1 MNRPP
6 HHEKIHQLA
15 LDLVNNEDLDMELHI
30 YNQIKDVCET
40 HEGTILDHPFQWET
54 LADFT
59 LENDRNALKI
69 YFKALKLAIEG
80 NLTEYVASINL
91 AIAERYME
99 LEDFNKAWRFAN
111 SADQASESSNDLAL
125 KQEISEILL
134 ESAEYT

>member
-15 LDLVNNEDLDMELHI
+15 LDLVNNDDLDMELHI

-59 LENDRNALKI
+59 LENDHDALKI
-69 YFKALKLAIEG
+69 YFKALKLATKC

-91 AIAERYME
+91 AVAERYME
-99 LEDFNKAWRFAN
+99 LQDFNKAWSFAN
-111 SADQASESSNDLAL
+111 SANQAAESSNDLAL

-134 ESAEYT
+134 ESAKYT

>member
-30 YNQIKDVCET
+30 YNQIKGVCET

-59 LENDRNALKI
+59 LENDRNAVKI
-69 YFKALKLAIEG
+69 YFKALKLATKG

-99 LEDFNKAWRFAN
+99 LENFNKAWSFAN
-111 SADQASESSNDLAL
+111 AANQAAESSNDLAL

>member
-6 HHEKIHQLA
+6 HYEKIHQLV
-15 LDLVNNEDLDMELHI
+15 LDLVNNEDLDMELNI

-40 HEGTILDHPFQWET
+40 HEGTILDHPFQWEI

-99 LEDFNKAWRFAN
+99 LEDFNKAWCFAT
-111 SADQASESSNDLAL
+111 SANQAAESSNDLAL

>member
-15 LDLVNNEDLDMELHI
+15 VDIVNNDDLDREIDL
-30 YNQIKDVCET
+30 YNKIKNICEI

-54 LADFT
+54 LGDFT
-59 LENDRNALKI
+59 LENDNKAISI
-69 YFKALKLAIEG
+69 YSKALILATKA
-80 NLTEYVASINL
+80 NLTEYIASINL

-99 LEDFNKAWRFAN
+99 LENFNKAWIFAN
-111 SADQASESSNDLAL
+111 SANKASESSNDLAL

-134 ESAEYT
+134 ESSEYT

>member
-30 YNQIKDVCET
+30 YNQIKDVCKT

>member
-15 LDLVNNEDLDMELHI
+15 LDFVNNEDLDIEPHI

-40 HEGTILDHPFQWET
+40 HEDTILDHPFQWET

-59 LENDRNALKI
+59 LENDHNALKI
-69 YFKALKLAIEG
+69 YFKALKLATKA

-99 LEDFNKAWRFAN
+99 LEDFNKAWSFAN
-111 SADQASESSNDLAL
+111 SANQAAESSNDLAL

>member
-134 ESAEYT
+134 ESVEYT